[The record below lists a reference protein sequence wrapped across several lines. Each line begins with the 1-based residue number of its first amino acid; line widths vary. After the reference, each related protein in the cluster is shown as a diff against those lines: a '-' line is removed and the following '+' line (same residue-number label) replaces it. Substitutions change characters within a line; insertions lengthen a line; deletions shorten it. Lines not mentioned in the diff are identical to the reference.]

1 MACKKF
7 KEKIILHLYG
17 ELNEEETKKLMEHV
31 KVCAECAEDFEYT
44 KKVFHVLDET
54 KTEKIPDANWEKCW
68 NTIDAEIQRE
78 ERKQKRFLLFP
89 KWAYVSAALIIVF
102 AVGLFI
108 GRLVLQPVQSI
119 STLTESTQSV
129 LYPSIQEHFESLKPV
144 LLEYA
149 NYASSA
155 EDGSI
160 TVDKN
165 VVRNLI
171 IQNILLKRMI
181 AEKNP
186 SVKQLLEDV
195 DLVLREIANHEEDD
209 TDSLSM
215 IKELIQERGILFELE
230 VSKTI

>member
-7 KEKIILHLYG
+7 KEKIILNLYG
-17 ELNEEETKKLMEHV
+17 ELGEEETKKLMEHV
-31 KVCAECAEDFEYT
+31 KVCVECAEDFEYT

-54 KTEKIPDANWEKCW
+54 KAEKAPEANWERCW
-68 NTIDAEIQRE
+68 NTIDVEIH
-78 ERKQKRFLLFP
+78 RKKRKEKRFLLFP

-102 AVGLFI
+102 GVGLFI
-108 GRLVLQPVQSI
+108 GRLVLQPVE
-119 STLTESTQSV
+119 STSTPTESIQSA

-144 LLEYA
+144 LIEYA
-149 NYASSA
+149 NYTSSA

-160 TVDKN
+160 TVDKDLI
-165 VVRNLI
+165 RNLI

-195 DLVLREIANHEEDD
+195 DLVLREIANHEEEDH
-209 TDSLSM
+209 DSLSM